1 MRTKVIF
8 ATVRGPGGP
17 VARWSWEEFKAL
29 PHETVTTDIQMVEA
43 RHGLGRRFR
52 RHLDH
57 DATKRV
63 DHRPGTPMEVPTVDV
78 IATAVAPIV
87 MVSATGLLF
96 IGVQTKNIH
105 LADRAR
111 DLITEHRKAIRCKDR
126 GRREAATA
134 QILLFERRIRL
145 SQRALEL
152 LCGAIVSFVTTTLLL
167 AVTPWM
173 GQTAVPSPV
182 TAGIFILGIGCLLLA
197 LVLEFLEMR
206 AGLSTIAIAARAACD
221 DPPRSTP

>member
-1 MRTKVIF
+1 
-8 ATVRGPGGP
+8 
-17 VARWSWEEFKAL
+17 
-29 PHETVTTDIQMVEA
+29 
-43 RHGLGRRFR
+43 
-52 RHLDH
+52 
-57 DATKRV
+57 
-63 DHRPGTPMEVPTVDV
+63 MEVPTVDV

-96 IGVQTKNIH
+96 IGVQTKHIH

-126 GRREAATA
+126 GRREAVTA

-152 LCGAIVSFVTTTLLL
+152 LCSAIVSFVTTTLLL
-167 AVTPWM
+167 AVAPWM
-173 GQTAVPSPV
+173 GQTAVPPPV
-182 TAGIFILGIGCLLLA
+182 IAGIFILGIGCLLLA

-206 AGLSTIAIAARAACD
+206 AGLSTIAIATRAACD
-221 DPPRSTP
+221 DPPRSSIT